1 MVFSFCSLHIM
12 ASTMAPVFLN
22 SEQSSY
28 VLVKTEKDVRKGDTT
43 VLLFNSQVL
52 KLQEHDGISDYR
64 KEGRCLKINY
74 DVFTQHILGLI
85 ITATKLMKD
94 ASVQPKV
101 LMNERTADGWTCQI
115 IIHPVSHKA
124 AVDIR

>member
-1 MVFSFCSLHIM
+1 MYICVYSVYVSVYMGIYEYMCVYELRICAYM
-12 ASTMAPVFLN
+12 CVY
-22 SEQSSY
+22 ERICWSS
-28 VLVKTEKDVRKGDTT
+28 G
-43 VLLFNSQVL
+43 
-52 KLQEHDGISDYR
+52 HDGISDYR